1 MVYIFF
7 IQYIVIKLTMGL
19 CYGHSE
25 IFFGFGLR
33 TRSKNYEKDT
43 PYILPKLFMWLCLCK
58 KNVALR
64 GMKKDRLEN
73 CARLARIQIIL
84 LTTHTFLRLN
94 LKLHHSVNILFLQIN
109 LEVST

>member
-1 MVYIFF
+1 
-7 IQYIVIKLTMGL
+7 MGL

-33 TRSKNYEKDT
+33 TRSKNYEKAT